1 MYFRCLS
8 IAFCVSLSSGSVG
21 FAQSSSGANYSQ
33 DEVVNFLVQQ
43 VDLGLSRAICV
54 GTKEECAASKPA
66 VKGFDMMLTF
76 DLDSANLSDEARR
89 NLDVIAAALQDS
101 RLRAARFNVEGHT
114 DARGRDAYN
123 MSLSVNRANAV
134 IDYLT
139 QKNVPLDRLHGVGLG
154 ESAPRNSDPFSPEN
168 RRVELKLN
176 VE

>member
-1 MYFRCLS
+1 MYFRCVSAAFFIS
-8 IAFCVSLSSGSVG
+8 IAFASTGSSQTP
-21 FAQSSSGANYSQ
+21 FGASYSQ
-33 DEVVNFLVQQ
+33 DEVANFLAQQ
-43 VDLGLSRAICV
+43 VDLGMSRAICV

-114 DARGRDAYN
+114 DARGRDTYN
-123 MSLSVNRANAV
+123 TSLSVNRANAV

-139 QKNVPLDRLHGVGLG
+139 HKNVPRDRLHGIGLG
-154 ESAPRNSDPFSPEN
+154 KTAPRNPDPFNPEN